1 MDGLAEEMGFT
12 VGRASL
18 LGDGALEDAVV
29 FELFNSTGAGVTG
42 FHYNPV
48 FAISQPEA
56 PAPPK
61 RRRGKSK
68 WGDVFVAVLLFRM
81 HAGWSEPR
89 PTIAV
94 RCNY

>member
-1 MDGLAEEMGFT
+1 M
-12 VGRASL
+12 
-18 LGDGALEDAVV
+18 
-29 FELFNSTGAGVTG
+29 TG
-42 FHYNPV
+42 FHYDPV
-48 FAISQPEA
+48 FAIAQPEA

-61 RRRGKSK
+61 RRRGVAKQLAQNEVGG
-68 WGDVFVAVLLFRM
+68 GDNDATDGVAHAGEGGVAKGHREKASGEMCSLQYLFRM